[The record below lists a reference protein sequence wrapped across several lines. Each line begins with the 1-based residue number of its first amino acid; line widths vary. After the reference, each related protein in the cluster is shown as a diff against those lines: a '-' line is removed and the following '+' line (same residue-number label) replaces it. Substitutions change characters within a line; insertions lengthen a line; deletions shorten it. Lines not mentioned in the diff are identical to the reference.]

1 MRMSQVIAEV
11 AGADKSRVAV
21 ISGPNLAGEI
31 MAEQPTATVVA
42 CTDSVRAIAL
52 QRACATGYFRP
63 YTNADVIGCEIGGA
77 GKNVIARCRGMAG
90 GLGVGGNTAAA
101 SRTRR
106 PARRARV
113 GGA

>member
-63 YTNADVIGCEIGGA
+63 YTNADVLGCEIGGA
-77 GKNVIARCRGMAG
+77 GKNVLAPCCGVAAAP
-90 GLGVGGNTAAA
+90 GVGGNTAAA
-101 SRTRR
+101 LAPRR
-106 PARRARV
+106 L
-113 GGA
+113 